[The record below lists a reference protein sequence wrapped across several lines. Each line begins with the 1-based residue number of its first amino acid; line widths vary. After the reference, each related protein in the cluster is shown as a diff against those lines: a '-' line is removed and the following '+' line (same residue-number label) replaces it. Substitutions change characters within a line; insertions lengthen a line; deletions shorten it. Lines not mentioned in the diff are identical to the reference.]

1 MSFARILLAWLTL
14 GSTAAA
20 LDNVIVLVRHAEKV
34 DDSRDAELSETGRA
48 RADVLAAL
56 LKDMK
61 IDTIYSSDYIRT
73 RDTARPLAEALGLDL
88 ELYDPGDLDL
98 EALATKLR
106 AAEGRFLVVG
116 HSNTTPRLVGLI
128 GGEPG
133 TDIADDEYDRLYIVV
148 AGSGGPVTSLLRFS
162 P

>member
-1 MSFARILLAWLTL
+1 MIFARILLAWLTL
-14 GSTAAA
+14 ASTAAA
-20 LDNVIVLVRHAEKV
+20 LDNVVVLVRHAEKL

-48 RADVLAAL
+48 RAEVLAAL

-73 RDTARPLAEALGLDL
+73 RDTARPLAEALGLEL
-88 ELYDPGDLDL
+88 ELYNPGDL

-106 AAEGRFLVVG
+106 AAEGRILIVG

-133 TDIADDEYDRLYIVV
+133 TDIADDEYDCLYIVV

>member
-14 GSTAAA
+14 ASTAAA
-20 LDNVIVLVRHAEKV
+20 LDNVVVLVRHAEKV

-48 RADVLAAL
+48 RAEVLAAL

-73 RDTARPLAEALGLDL
+73 RDTARPLAEALGLEL
-88 ELYDPGDLDL
+88 ELYNPGDL

-106 AAEGRFLVVG
+106 AAEGRILVVG
-116 HSNTTPRLVGLI
+116 YSNTTPRLVGLI

>member
-1 MSFARILLAWLTL
+1 MIFARILLAWLTL
-14 GSTAAA
+14 ASTAAA
-20 LDNVIVLVRHAEKV
+20 LDNVVVLVRHAEKL

-48 RADVLAAL
+48 RAEVLAAL

-73 RDTARPLAEALGLDL
+73 RDTARPLAEALGLEL
-88 ELYDPGDLDL
+88 EPYNPGDL

-106 AAEGRFLVVG
+106 AAEGRILIVG

>member
-1 MSFARILLAWLTL
+1 MIFARILLAWLTL
-14 GSTAAA
+14 ASTAAA
-20 LDNVIVLVRHAEKV
+20 LDNVVVLVRHAEKL

-48 RADVLAAL
+48 RAEVLAAL

-73 RDTARPLAEALGLDL
+73 RDTARPLAEALGLEL
-88 ELYDPGDLDL
+88 ELYNPGDL

-106 AAEGRFLVVG
+106 AAEGRILIVG

>member
-14 GSTAAA
+14 ASTAAA

-88 ELYDPGDLDL
+88 ELYNPGDL

-106 AAEGRFLVVG
+106 AAEGRILVVG

-148 AGSGGPVTSLLRFS
+148 AGSGGPVTSLLRVS

>member
-14 GSTAAA
+14 ASTAAA
-20 LDNVIVLVRHAEKV
+20 LDNVVVLVRHAEKV

-73 RDTARPLAEALGLDL
+73 RDTARPLAEALGLEL
-88 ELYDPGDLDL
+88 ELYNPGDL
-98 EALATKLR
+98 EVLATKLR
-106 AAEGRFLVVG
+106 AAEGRILVVG

-133 TDIADDEYDRLYIVV
+133 TDIAHDEYDRLYIVV

>member
-14 GSTAAA
+14 ASTAAA
-20 LDNVIVLVRHAEKV
+20 LDNVVVLVRHAEKV

-48 RADVLAAL
+48 RAEVLAAL

-73 RDTARPLAEALGLDL
+73 RDTARPLAEALGLEL
-88 ELYDPGDLDL
+88 ELYNPGDL

-106 AAEGRFLVVG
+106 AAEGRILVVG

>member
-48 RADVLAAL
+48 RADVLAGL

-88 ELYDPGDLDL
+88 ELYDPGDL

-106 AAEGRFLVVG
+106 AAEGRILVVG

>member
-1 MSFARILLAWLTL
+1 MRFARILLAWLTL
-14 GSTAAA
+14 ASAAAA

-34 DDSRDAELSETGRA
+34 DDSRDPELSETGRA
-48 RADVLAAL
+48 RAEVLAAL
-56 LKDMK
+56 LKDMQ

-73 RDTARPLAEALGLDL
+73 RDTARPLAEALGLEL
-88 ELYDPGDLDL
+88 ELYNPGDL

-106 AAEGRFLVVG
+106 AAEGRILVVG

-148 AGSGGPVTSLLRFS
+148 ASSGGPVTSLLRFS

>member
-1 MSFARILLAWLTL
+1 MIFARILLAWLTL
-14 GSTAAA
+14 ASTAAA
-20 LDNVIVLVRHAEKV
+20 LDNVVVLVRHAEKL

-48 RADVLAAL
+48 RAEVLAAL

-73 RDTARPLAEALGLDL
+73 RDTARPLAEALGLEL
-88 ELYDPGDLDL
+88 ELYNPGDL

-106 AAEGRFLVVG
+106 AAEGRILVVG

>member
-1 MSFARILLAWLTL
+1 MIFARILLAWLTL
-14 GSTAAA
+14 ASTAAA
-20 LDNVIVLVRHAEKV
+20 LDNVVVLVRHAEKL

-48 RADVLAAL
+48 RAEVLAAL

-73 RDTARPLAEALGLDL
+73 RDTARPLAEALGLGLEL
-88 ELYDPGDLDL
+88 ELYNPGDL

-106 AAEGRFLVVG
+106 AAEGRILVVG

>member
-14 GSTAAA
+14 ASTAAA

-48 RADVLAAL
+48 RAEVLAAL

-88 ELYDPGDLDL
+88 ELYNPGDL

-106 AAEGRFLVVG
+106 AAEGRILVVG

>member
-1 MSFARILLAWLTL
+1 MIFARILLAWLTL
-14 GSTAAA
+14 ASTAAA
-20 LDNVIVLVRHAEKV
+20 LDNVVVLVRHAEKL

-48 RADVLAAL
+48 RAEVLAAL

-73 RDTARPLAEALGLDL
+73 RDTARPLAEALGL
-88 ELYDPGDLDL
+88 ELYNPGDL

-106 AAEGRFLVVG
+106 AAEGRILVVG

>member
-14 GSTAAA
+14 ASTAAA

-34 DDSRDAELSETGRA
+34 DDSRDAELSETGRV
-48 RADVLAAL
+48 RAEVLAAL

-61 IDTIYSSDYIRT
+61 IDTIFSSDYIRT
-73 RDTARPLAEALGLDL
+73 RETARPLAEALGLEL
-88 ELYDPGDLDL
+88 ELYNPRDL

-106 AAEGRFLVVG
+106 AAEGRVLVVG
-116 HSNTTPRLVGLI
+116 HSNTTRRLVGLI

>member
-14 GSTAAA
+14 ASTAAA

-48 RADVLAAL
+48 RAEVLAAL

-88 ELYDPGDLDL
+88 ELYNPGDLD
-98 EALATKLR
+98 ALATKLR
-106 AAEGRFLVVG
+106 AAEGRILVVG

>member
-1 MSFARILLAWLTL
+1 MRFAWVLLTWLALTC
-14 GSTAAA
+14 TAAA
-20 LDNVIVLVRHAEKV
+20 IDNVIVLVRHAEKV

-48 RADVLAAL
+48 RAGVLAGL

-61 IDTIYSSDYIRT
+61 VDKIYSSDYNRT
-73 RDTARPLAEALGLDL
+73 RDTAGPLAELLGLEL
-88 ELYDPGDLDL
+88 ELYDLGDL

-106 AAEGRFLVVG
+106 AAEGRILVVG

-133 TDIADDEYDRLYIVV
+133 TDIAVDEHDRLYIVV
-148 AGSGGPVTSLLRFS
+148 TGSGAPVTSLLRFS

>member
-1 MSFARILLAWLTL
+1 MRCARILLAWLTL
-14 GSTAAA
+14 ASTAAA

-48 RADVLAAL
+48 RAGVLAAL

-73 RDTARPLAEALGLDL
+73 RDTARPLAEALGLEI
-88 ELYDPGDLDL
+88 ELYDPRDL

-106 AAEGRFLVVG
+106 VAEGRVLVVG
-116 HSNTTPRLVGLI
+116 HSNTTLRLVGLI

-148 AGSGGPVTSLLRFS
+148 AGSGGPITSLLRFS

>member
-1 MSFARILLAWLTL
+1 
-14 GSTAAA
+14 
-20 LDNVIVLVRHAEKV
+20 
-34 DDSRDAELSETGRA
+34 
-48 RADVLAAL
+48 
-56 LKDMK
+56 MK

-73 RDTARPLAEALGLDL
+73 RDTARPLAEALGLEL
-88 ELYDPGDLDL
+88 ELYNPGDL

-106 AAEGRFLVVG
+106 AAEGRILVVG

>member
-1 MSFARILLAWLTL
+1 MIFARILLAWLTL
-14 GSTAAA
+14 ASTAAA
-20 LDNVIVLVRHAEKV
+20 LDNVVVLVRHAEKL

-48 RADVLAAL
+48 RAEVLAAL

-73 RDTARPLAEALGLDL
+73 RDTARPLAEALGL
-88 ELYDPGDLDL
+88 ELYNPGDL

-106 AAEGRFLVVG
+106 AAEGRILIVG

>member
-1 MSFARILLAWLTL
+1 MRFAWVLLTWLALTC
-14 GSTAAA
+14 TAAA
-20 LDNVIVLVRHAEKV
+20 IDNVIVLVRHAEKV

-48 RADVLAAL
+48 RAGVLAGL

-61 IDTIYSSDYIRT
+61 IDKIYSSDYIRT
-73 RDTARPLAEALGLDL
+73 RDTAGPLAEALGLEL
-88 ELYDPGDLDL
+88 ELYDPGDL

-106 AAEGRFLVVG
+106 AAEGRILVVG

-133 TDIADDEYDRLYIVV
+133 TDIAVDEYDRLYIVV
-148 AGSGGPVTSLLRFS
+148 TGSGAPVTSLLRFS